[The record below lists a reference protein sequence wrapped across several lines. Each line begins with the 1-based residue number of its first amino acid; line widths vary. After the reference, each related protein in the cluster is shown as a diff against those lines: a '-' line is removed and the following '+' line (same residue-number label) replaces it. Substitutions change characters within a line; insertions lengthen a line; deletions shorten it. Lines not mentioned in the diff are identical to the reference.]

1 MGIILAGCLKF
12 LIELMTTP
20 DHYVLFNVQIDNQEM
35 KTTSYHQ
42 VYNYNTKYVNSGKI
56 KQAIWK
62 LICIPR
68 ADGKTVCF
76 ILGLFAKYCKYQLLN
91 KNKNKTKKK
100 NKKKQQQQKKKKQT
114 KYPNPRPPVHFFVF
128 QFMHLSKVY

>member
-1 MGIILAGCLKF
+1 
-12 LIELMTTP
+12 MTTP

-100 NKKKQQQQKKKKQT
+100 TKKKQKNKTKSKQIPKPQT
-114 KYPNPRPPVHFFVF
+114 SSTLFFF